1 MYKANECGQMVTFF
15 QMILNKMENFRILVS
30 WFQLYSVQCFHH
42 FFLADWPC
50 SATDLV
56 EVILEKFLPDCHKY
70 YYPFNTPFLNSIAK
84 SLSADDIILSRALLS
99 KNILFRYFLP
109 SLPG

>member
-1 MYKANECGQMVTFF
+1 MVTFF

-50 SATDLV
+50 EHTTDLV

-70 YYPFNTPFLNSIAK
+70 YYPFNNPFLNAIAK
-84 SLSADDIILSRALLS
+84 SLSADDIILSGALLS
-99 KNILFRYFLP
+99 KNILFQYFLP